1 MKNRRFFLLCSF
13 LSNVLVFVM
22 AFYAVGSSI
31 RYHGGGEFNGTGFR
45 TFRYFTTE
53 SNILAGIVSL
63 LAAGF
68 TLPVLLGKRERVPKF
83 ALVLKYV
90 GSCAVALTFF
100 VVLAFLGLI
109 YGYGMMY
116 RGASFY
122 MHGIVPILA
131 MVSWIVFDRGAH
143 LKIQAFLFGLIP
155 VVLYGVMYFV
165 QVVLRGP
172 ARGGWEDFYAF
183 TRGGKW
189 WLSLMIVF
197 AGAAVLCLLLLFLHN
212 RCDRSGAAVQRE
224 TKRS

>member
-13 LSNVLVFVM
+13 LADLLIFVM
-22 AFYAVGSSI
+22 AFYAVGTAV
-31 RYHGGGEFNGTGFR
+31 RTLGGGEFNGTGLR
-45 TFRYFTTE
+45 TLRYFTTE
-53 SNILAGIVSL
+53 SNILCGIVSL
-63 LAAGF
+63 LAAAF
-68 TLPVLLGKRERVPKF
+68 TLPVFLGKRERIPKSV
-83 ALVLKYV
+83 LVLKYV

-143 LKIQAFLFGLIP
+143 LRVRAVLFGLVP
-155 VVLYGVMYFV
+155 VVIYGVIYFI
-165 QVVLRGP
+165 QVVVLGK

-183 TRGGKW
+183 ARGGKW
-189 WLSLMIVF
+189 WLSLPIVF
-197 AGAAVLCLLLLFLHN
+197 FGAAILCFLLLFLHN
-212 RCDRSGAAVQRE
+212 RCDRENRKAE
-224 TKRS
+224 E